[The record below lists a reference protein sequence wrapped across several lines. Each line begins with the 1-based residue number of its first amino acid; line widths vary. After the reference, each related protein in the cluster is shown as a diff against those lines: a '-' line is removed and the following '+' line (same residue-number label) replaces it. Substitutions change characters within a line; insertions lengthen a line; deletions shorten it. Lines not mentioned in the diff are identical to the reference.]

1 MNIGFFGVR
10 GSTPCPCDDNA
21 RYGGNTACV
30 AIESPSRAPIIFDL
44 GTGLRFFGETQPQ
57 DGSFRGTALVT
68 HLHWDHV
75 QGLPFFMP
83 INRPGA
89 SLDIYGPGEGMEIA
103 EAFDKFMRPPYFPV
117 QYTDLVGDIR
127 FHTVGEQEL
136 DIDGARILVREVPHV
151 GTTLGFRVEVDGLV
165 VTYIPDH
172 QMPMDGSMDIDDG
185 VLELAQGAD
194 VLIHDAQYTPEEF
207 AERAHWGHCTVEY
220 AVHVART
227 AGVRRLVL
235 FHHDPSH
242 CDSMLDDLLAE
253 AREEAGENMEVLSAA
268 EGMTLSFASDAR
280 RVRARA
286 EA

>member
-1 MNIGFFGVR
+1 MNIGFYGVR

-30 AIESPSRAPIIFDL
+30 AIEAPGHAPIIFDL

-57 DGSFRGTALVT
+57 DGSFVGTALVT

-89 SLDIYGPGEGMEIA
+89 RLDVYGPGEGMELG
-103 EAFDKFMRPPYFPV
+103 EAFDRFMRPPYFPV
-117 QYTDLVGDIR
+117 QYTDLVGDIE
-127 FHTVGEQEL
+127 FHTTGEQEL
-136 DIDGARILVREVPHV
+136 QIGDARVLAREVPHV
-151 GTTLGFRVEVDGLV
+151 GTTLGYRVEIGGLV
-165 VTYIPDH
+165 VAYIPDH
-172 QMPMDGSMDIDDG
+172 QMPMDGSMEVAAG
-185 VLELAQGAD
+185 VLELADGAD

-207 AERAHWGHCTVEY
+207 AERPHWGHCTVEY

-227 AGVRRLVL
+227 AGAERLVL

-242 CDSMLDDLLAE
+242 CDRVLDDLLRG
-253 AREEAGENMEVLSAA
+253 AREEAGDDFEVLAAA
-268 EGMTLSFASDAR
+268 EGMTLSFDSAAN

-286 EA
+286 QA